1 MREAKHSY
9 SAPGLLNLGHINDS
23 SVLHIGSDDAII
35 HLSDLVRSDE
45 LNVGDD
51 IVLATKFQHLLR
63 LLDAAN

>member
-1 MREAKHSY
+1 MCKKQKTPTLLLY
-9 SAPGLLNLGHINDS
+9 LNLSHIDDG
-23 SVLHIGSDDAII
+23 SVLHISSDNAII
-35 HLSDLVRSDE
+35 HLSDLIRSDE